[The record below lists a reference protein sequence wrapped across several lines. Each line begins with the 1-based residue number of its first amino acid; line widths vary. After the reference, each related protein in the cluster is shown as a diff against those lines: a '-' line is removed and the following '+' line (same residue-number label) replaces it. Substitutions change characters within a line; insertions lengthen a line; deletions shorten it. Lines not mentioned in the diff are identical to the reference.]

1 VRRNWKPGIA
11 LTKIRALKSLGFK
24 VEQSAVELGV
34 AGFDQHVG
42 APGVSIGNI
51 CLPFKIWEAIT
62 MPIVTMTREMG
73 TRGRDVAIGLAE
85 ALGLEIVHY

>member
-1 VRRNWKPGIA
+1 
-11 LTKIRALKSLGFK
+11 
-24 VEQSAVELGV
+24 
-34 AGFDQHVG
+34 
-42 APGVSIGNI
+42 
-51 CLPFKIWEAIT
+51 